1 MPREIA
7 RDRVFFQAKGD
18 MQEIKAK
25 TDEVMGALKGRAMTP
40 VDDLVHRM
48 DSPFSVNIITYP
60 FLTKFRLPQLDTFDM
75 KKAPL
80 KA

>member
-7 RDRVFFQAKGD
+7 RDRVLFQAKGD
-18 MQEIKAK
+18 MWEIKAK
-25 TDEVMGALKGRAMTP
+25 TDEVMGALKGRAMTL

-60 FLTKFRLPQLDTFDM
+60 LLTKFRLPQLDTFDM

-80 KA
+80 EA